1 MWRYYVT
8 FTYNQALSDNVY
20 TIMLLVYLLM
30 MNVLTFIVYGVD
42 KWKACHGRR
51 RVPEATLLGLAALG
65 GSMGAWLA
73 MQLFRHKTQKKKFR
87 YGVPAIFVLQL
98 AVVLLF
104 LNMLIR
110 H

>member
-1 MWRYYVT
+1 MSGFGLVKT
-8 FTYNQALSDNVY
+8 I
-20 TIMLLVYLLM
+20 IMLLKYILVVNM
-30 MNVLTFIVYGVD
+30 LTFIVYGVD
-42 KWKACHGRR
+42 KGKARRGRW

-65 GSMGAWLA
+65 GSVGAWLA
-73 MQLFRHKTQKKKFR
+73 MQLFRHKTQKKFR